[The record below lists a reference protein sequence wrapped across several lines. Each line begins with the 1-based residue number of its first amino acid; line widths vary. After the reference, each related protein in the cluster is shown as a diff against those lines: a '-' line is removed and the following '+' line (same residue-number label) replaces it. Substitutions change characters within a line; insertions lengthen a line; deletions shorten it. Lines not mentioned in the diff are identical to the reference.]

1 VRKADAANAPALT
14 EAQASAIREFMATT
28 GEPAAAL
35 AQVRA
40 LAGRKADRLQAA
52 LDGWSVRLAAIAK
65 ATPPTQLRF
74 SPSLGHAFDYYDGLT
89 FEVVTRGAGPRPAGG
104 GGPAA
109 MRAAGPAR
117 LWDRRAPRAVGC
129 MVPALAGVRGGR
141 GHEHDELIIAVP
153 SKGRLKEQVE
163 EWLADCGLDSGC
175 ERRRAT
181 AIWRGLN
188 GLDRGA
194 GAAAGRPPISPWR

>member
-1 VRKADAANAPALT
+1 MRKADAANAPALT

-89 FEVVTRGAGPRPAGG
+89 FEVVSEALGPDRPVAVGG
-104 GGPAA
+104 RYDGLL
-109 MRAAGPAR
+109 AR
-117 LWDRRAPRAVGC
+117 LGGTGGARAVGC
-129 MVPALAGVRGGR
+129 MVR
-141 GHEHDELIIAVP
+141 
-153 SKGRLKEQVE
+153 
-163 EWLADCGLDSGC
+163 
-175 ERRRAT
+175 
-181 AIWRGLN
+181 
-188 GLDRGA
+188 
-194 GAAAGRPPISPWR
+194 PWRAHAGGEA